1 MVQSMKKR
9 VTAIILSSFFL
20 LNLYPLCLMSFCYAG
35 EKILTLN
42 GDQFSPLS
50 VGAYS
55 STQLSGRSCK
65 LFGILQSA
73 YVIYDFRVPKYLDSF
88 AASARVK
95 NPRGKKIDV
104 YLHNYGTKEE
114 QQMLSK
120 PDLDSKWIRWE
131 SVLIDGDWRSRSP
144 EFIWAR
150 SKTGALDFLGT
161 YGVVRLMFYADGG
174 LPPDEDEIYFI
185 DKVGLIWSEGI
196 NIDSLLQALSSDK
209 VWREGDFLVTEGIG
223 IRPPGVPPGQARAM
237 AMRAATVGAQRNF
250 AEVLGEIETV
260 KSGSQ
265 AKSIAATTVRGARI
279 RETKYLEDGSV
290 KVIVELPLSALKQK

>member
-1 MVQSMKKR
+1 MKN
-9 VTAIILSSFFL
+9 TIIIKTLLLFL
-20 LNLYPLCLMSFCYAG
+20 LLNPYPLSIANSSYAA
-35 EKILTLN
+35 EKTLTLN

-55 STQLSGRSCK
+55 STQLSGHSCK

-88 AASARVK
+88 AASATVK

-104 YLHNYGTKEE
+104 YLYNYGTKEE

-150 SKTGALDFLGT
+150 SKTDALDFLGN

-185 DKVGLIWSEGI
+185 DKVSLIWSEGI

-209 VWREGDFLVTEGIG
+209 IWREGDFLLTEGIG
-223 IRPPGVPPGQARAM
+223 VRPQGVPPAQARAM
-237 AMRAATVGAQRNF
+237 AVRAATVEAQRNF
-250 AEVLGEIETV
+250 AELLGEIEKV
-260 KSGSQ
+260 KRDSKT
-265 AKSIAATTVRGARI
+265 ARTTTATVRGART
-279 RETKYLEDGSV
+279 RDTEYLEDGSV
-290 KVIVELPLSALKQK
+290 KVIMELPLSALKQK

>member
-1 MVQSMKKR
+1 MKK
-9 VTAIILSSFFL
+9 TIIIKTLLLFFL
-20 LNLYPLCLMSFCYAG
+20 LNPYPLWIANSSYAG
-35 EKILTLN
+35 EKTLTLN

-55 STQLSGRSCK
+55 STQLSGHSCK

-104 YLHNYGTKEE
+104 YLYNYGTKEE

-150 SKTGALDFLGT
+150 SKTGVLDFLGT

-185 DKVGLIWSEGI
+185 DKVSLIWSEGI
-196 NIDSLLQALSSDK
+196 NIDSLLQALSSKK

-223 IRPPGVPPGQARAM
+223 LRPQGVPPAQARAM
-237 AMRAATVGAQRNF
+237 AMRAATVEAQRNF
-250 AEVLGEIETV
+250 AEILGDIESV
-260 KSGSQ
+260 KRGSKTTSTTT
-265 AKSIAATTVRGARI
+265 ATVRGARI
-279 RETKYLEDGSV
+279 RKTEYLEDGSV
-290 KVIVELPLSALKQK
+290 KVIVELPISALKQK

>member
-1 MVQSMKKR
+1 MKKR
-9 VTAIILSSFFL
+9 IAAITFLSL
-20 LNLYPLCLMSFCYAG
+20 LLFSPYPLQIASPSYAG
-35 EKILTLN
+35 EKMLTVN

-55 STQLSGRSCK
+55 STQLSGHSCK

-104 YLHNYGTKEE
+104 YLYNYGSKQE
-114 QQMLSK
+114 QQILSK

-131 SVLIDGDWRSRSP
+131 SVLIDGDWTSRSP

-150 SKTGALDFLGT
+150 SKTGVLDFLGT

-185 DKVGLIWSEGI
+185 DKVSLIWSEGI
-196 NIDSLLQALSSDK
+196 NIDSLLQALSSKK
-209 VWREGDFLVTEGIG
+209 VWRQGDFLITEGIG
-223 IRPPGVPPGQARAM
+223 LRPQGVPPAQARAM
-237 AMRAATVGAQRNF
+237 AMRAATVEAQRNF
-250 AEVLGEIETV
+250 AEILGDIESM
-260 KSGSQ
+260 KRGSKTTSTTT
-265 AKSIAATTVRGARI
+265 ATVRGARI
-279 RETKYLEDGSV
+279 RKTEYLEDGSV
-290 KVIVELPLSALKQK
+290 KVIAELPLSALK

>member
-20 LNLYPLCLMSFCYAG
+20 LNLYPLCLISFCYAG

-55 STQLSGRSCK
+55 STQLSGHSCK
-65 LFGILQSA
+65 LFGILRSA
-73 YVIYDFRVPKYLDSF
+73 YAIYDFRVPKYLDSF

-104 YLHNYGTKEE
+104 YLYNYGTKEE
-114 QQMLSK
+114 QQILSK

-150 SKTGALDFLGT
+150 SKTGALDFLGN

-185 DKVGLIWSEGI
+185 DKVSLIWSEGI
-196 NIDSLLQALSSDK
+196 NINSLLQALSSDK
-209 VWREGDFLVTEGIG
+209 IWREGDFLLTEGIG
-223 IRPPGVPPGQARAM
+223 VRPQGVPPAQARAM
-237 AMRAATVGAQRNF
+237 AVRAATVEAQRNF
-250 AEVLGEIETV
+250 AELLGEIEKV
-260 KSGSQ
+260 KRDSKT
-265 AKSIAATTVRGARI
+265 ARTTTATVRGART
-279 RETKYLEDGSV
+279 RDTEYLEDGSV
-290 KVIVELPLSALKQK
+290 KVIMELPLSALKQK